1 MFSSKV
7 SVQGVKEYDVHFPEH
22 EEGLDGDSGEEVD
35 GGLVEEEVVG
45 DARDQGQV
53 ASTDIVELRKS
64 YITYLLQNILRKF
77 AETTS
82 VNSIEHKIELQV
94 LQGNTSQE
102 KGSMQVCEKKG
113 RETRNKQG
121 GGSS

>member
-1 MFSSKV
+1 MFASKV
-7 SVQGVKEYDVHFPEH
+7 SVQGVKEYDVHIPEH

-77 AETTS
+77 AETS
-82 VNSIEHKIELQV
+82 VNSIGHKIELQV

-113 RETRNKQG
+113 RGTRNKPG